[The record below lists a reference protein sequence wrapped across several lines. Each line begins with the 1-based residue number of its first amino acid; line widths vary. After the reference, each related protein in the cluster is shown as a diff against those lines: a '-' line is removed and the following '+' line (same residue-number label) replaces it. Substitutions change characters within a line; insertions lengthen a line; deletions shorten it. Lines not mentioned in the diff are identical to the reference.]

1 MQMLSVGLC
10 HYPILVQSDSLNI
23 ESSISYW
30 YHLHVLSIITQ
41 LRSIVR
47 PSAHSGDK
55 NWQKVATAKFEVSSL
70 PAAFQ
75 IPYKLHS
82 LRDLCK
88 ISAKIT
94 YLALLILTVDS
105 EKTGKLKIAKNFTL

>member
-1 MQMLSVGLC
+1 MDCELIFGPYAHGYTLSGI
-10 HYPILVQSDSLNI
+10 YIDD
-23 ESSISYW
+23 
-30 YHLHVLSIITQ
+30 

-47 PSAHSGDK
+47 PSAHSGGK
-55 NWQKVATAKFEVSSL
+55 SWQKVATAKFEVSSL

-105 EKTGKLKIAKNFTL
+105 AKTRKLKIAKNFTL